1 MSQLVTGL
9 DHIVLVVPE
18 IESGTAVYQS
28 LLDRPPVWR
37 AEGEG
42 GAALGPMDQEHPL
55 QHEWNF
61 TYFKKV
67 ANKSLASLCSTS
79 CTSARTTARSSSRSG

>member
-28 LLDRPPVWR
+28 LLGRPPVWR

-42 GAALGPMDQEHPL
+42 GAATAI
-55 QHEWNF
+55 F
-61 TYFKKV
+61 KV
-67 ANKSLASLCSTS
+67 ANTSLELMENH
-79 CTSARTTARSSSRSG
+79 